1 MTNALTAQS
10 GTDPRVS
17 NVIAHVL
24 GGDTLK
30 DALQKVGISQPYFHE
45 LLGSDKKSA
54 LAYARATEL
63 RADNLADEALQIA
76 DNEPDAAKAR
86 NQIQVRQWLAS
97 KLYAKRYG
105 DRIDL
110 NVTQT
115 IDIGSTLAEARSRL
129 LPMRDQQQIIDVE
142 TRAIPSDSAHG
153 PRDNESSAPPPNLA
167 PDIFS

>member
-1 MTNALTAQS
+1 MTNALKTQT
-10 GTDPRVS
+10 TDPRVAA
-17 NVIAHVL
+17 VITQIL
-24 GGDTLK
+24 DGNPLK
-30 DALQKVGISQPYFHE
+30 TALKTVGIAQTTFHE
-45 LLGSDKKSA
+45 LLGSDRTAA

-115 IDIGSTLAEARSRL
+115 IDIGSTLAEARARL
-129 LPMRDQQQIIDVE
+129 LPVRDQHNVIDVE
-142 TRAIPSDSAHG
+142 YRENTSVARGGST
-153 PRDNESSAPPPNLA
+153 DNESAGNAA